1 MTKTSEKAIR
11 STIRRHDGE
20 SHVRITPEDC
30 VLETDMI
37 LLKPQET
44 HRVSVL
50 GKVREKHFHR
60 LELDGTEYLADVIT
74 GRLFNA
80 KTGETSSAH
89 LKIITE

>member
-1 MTKTSEKAIR
+1 MKQTKSHATR
-11 STIRRHDGE
+11 SPLRRHDGE
-20 SHVRITPEDC
+20 SHIRITPEDC
-30 VLETDMI
+30 VLETDI
-37 LLKPQET
+37 CLLTPQET
-44 HRVSVL
+44 HRVSVC

-80 KTGETSSAH
+80 KTGATSSAH